1 MGTAERKQRERELRK
16 KQILKAA
23 EKIITRKGM
32 QNTTMDEI
40 AESCELSKG
49 TLYLYFRNREELI
62 FSLLIMTLDNFIK
75 IMESNL
81 KKQDSFQSRFVCIGE
96 SYLEFYH
103 KYPYQFKIMN
113 HSPEQHPEIEHP
125 SRELESELMA
135 SSAKLWSMVEGV
147 IQEGIDIGLI
157 RKDVNPLEVGI
168 SLWASSNG
176 MIQLMEHIKA
186 DAKNCMDAEGNFPE
200 GNPYSAIFM
209 AMDFEQ
215 MLRNLWNAVNQSILV
230 NPNYNREG

>member
-23 EKIITRKGM
+23 EKIITKKGM

-49 TLYLYFRNREELI
+49 TLYLYFKNKEELI
-62 FSLLIMTLDNFIK
+62 FSLLIMILDNFIK

-81 KKQDSFQSRFVCIGE
+81 KKQDSFQSRFATIGE

-113 HSPEQHPEIEHP
+113 HAPEQHPEIEHTA
-125 SRELESELMA
+125 RELESELMA
-135 SSAKLWSMVEGV
+135 RNTKVWSMVESV

-157 RKDVNPLEVGI
+157 RKDINPLEIGI

-176 MIQLMEHIKA
+176 MIQIMEHIKS
-186 DAKNCMDAEGNFPE
+186 DAQNCLDANGNLPKGDLYTAKFLT
-200 GNPYSAIFM
+200 
-209 AMDFEQ
+209 MDFEK
-215 MLRNLWNAVNQSILV
+215 MLRNLWDAVNNSMFIK
-230 NPNYNREG
+230 PTTSGGR